1 MNTNN
6 KNHKAMKKLISSVFV
21 AALGGVFALS
31 ANYYLNNSNLK
42 AEAPSQVNYS
52 PYHEAPVTLTTYAG
66 TPAAPNTDF
75 TFAAEKSLNAVV
87 HIKTTIEQSNN
98 ITSPFEW
105 YFGNGRHQP
114 YVQEGIGSGVIISND
129 GYIVTNNH
137 VVNGAQKIEVMLN
150 DKRDYTAEVIGADP
164 STDIALIRIKE
175 KDLPFIAYGNSDNV
189 KVGEWVLA
197 AGNPFNLNSTVTAGI
212 ISAKGRNINILE
224 SNRSP
229 IESFIQTDA
238 AINPGNSGGA
248 LVNTSGE
255 LIGINTAIASN
266 NGAYQGYAFA
276 VPVNI
281 VKKIVADLA
290 EFGYVQR
297 AYVGVSIRDI
307 DSKFAEQKN
316 IKQLRGAYV
325 NGLTSGGAA
334 EESGIK
340 IGDVLTSV
348 ESNKVTSV
356 SEFQEQ
362 ISKYRPSDKVNIT
375 LIRNEKEVIV
385 PITLKNIDNT
395 TGIIKKPVTEKV
407 ELVSLGTTFEA
418 VDQEMLSKY
427 KAENGVRVAKLN
439 GGKLA
444 GVGIKEGF
452 IITTINKKKM
462 STIKDVQNS
471 LEGKSGSILIEGFYP
486 NGIWA
491 SYGFGL

>member
-1 MNTNN
+1 
-6 KNHKAMKKLISSVFV
+6 MKKLISSVFV

-31 ANYYLNNSNLK
+31 ANYFIQAKDLNS
-42 AEAPSQVNYS
+42 EDSSQIHYS
-52 PYHEAPVTLTTYAG
+52 PYQAPVTLTTYAG
-66 TPAAPNTDF
+66 TEAAPNTDF

-98 ITSPFEW
+98 INSPLDW
-105 YFGNGRHQP
+105 YFGNNHRQP
-114 YVQEGIGSGVIISND
+114 YMQEGIGSGVIISND

-137 VVNGAQKIEVMLN
+137 VINGAQKIEVMLN
-150 DKRDYTAEVIGADP
+150 DKRNYVAEVIGADP

-175 KDLPFIAYGNSDNV
+175 KDLPFLAYGNSDHV

-224 SNRSP
+224 QGQNRQP

-248 LVNTSGE
+248 LVNTGGE

-266 NGAYQGYAFA
+266 NGSYQGYAFA

-316 IKQLRGAYV
+316 LKQLKGAYV
-325 NGLTSGGAA
+325 NGLTTGGAA
-334 EESGIK
+334 EDAGIK
-340 IGDVLTSV
+340 IGDIVTSV
-348 ESNKVTSV
+348 ENNRVTSV

-375 LIRNEKEVIV
+375 MIRNEKEVIIPV
-385 PITLKNIDNT
+385 TLKNIDNT
-395 TGIIKKPVTEKV
+395 TAIIKKPVTERM
-407 ELVSLGTTFEA
+407 EINSLGTVFEE
-418 VDQEMLSKY
+418 VDAAYLAKFKS
-427 KAENGVRVAKLN
+427 ENGVKVAKLSN
-439 GGKLA
+439 GKLA
-444 GVGIKEGF
+444 SVGIKEGF

-462 STIKDVQNS
+462 STVKDVQAV
-471 LEGKSGSILIEGFYP
+471 LENKSGSVLIEGFYP